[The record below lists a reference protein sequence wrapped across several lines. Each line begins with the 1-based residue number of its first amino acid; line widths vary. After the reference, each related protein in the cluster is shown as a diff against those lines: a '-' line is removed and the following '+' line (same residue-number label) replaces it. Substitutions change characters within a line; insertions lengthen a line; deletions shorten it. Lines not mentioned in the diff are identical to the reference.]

1 MKHQGATD
9 GVSAAD
15 IEWAMDRL
23 AREIVAFGPRG
34 RKLLPLYER
43 LERELAAIRAVDD
56 VMARVLQRLAE

>member
-1 MKHQGATD
+1 MKHVASAT

-15 IEWAMDRL
+15 IERAMDRL

-43 LERELAAIRAVDD
+43 LENELAAIRAADD
-56 VMARVLQRLAE
+56 VMARVMARLAG